1 MDSLLYYKTQARI
14 CPTTLELAGF
24 LVILLNLG
32 IWSINFNAK
41 ISNIHQKSPLIRY
54 QRACIIYKGLLK
66 RSVTQVVQIYRC
78 ENPQLLDVFLSE
90 YSSQKA
96 PYAPLAH

>member
-24 LVILLNLG
+24 LVILLNSG

-41 ISNIHQKSPLIRY
+41 IINIHQKNPADTMST
-54 QRACIIYKGLLK
+54 GLYYL
-66 RSVTQVVQIYRC
+66 
-78 ENPQLLDVFLSE
+78 
-90 YSSQKA
+90 
-96 PYAPLAH
+96 